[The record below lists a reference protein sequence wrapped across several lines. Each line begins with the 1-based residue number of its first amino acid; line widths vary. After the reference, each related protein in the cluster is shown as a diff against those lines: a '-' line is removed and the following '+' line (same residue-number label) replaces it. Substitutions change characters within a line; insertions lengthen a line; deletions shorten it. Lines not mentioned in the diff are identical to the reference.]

1 MATVDT
7 AAMTDQRFGAAIRF
21 VRIRRGWRQ
30 RELAARAG
38 VSQSAVSRIERG
50 HVAQVTLDT
59 IRDVAGAL
67 DMRVDVVGRWRGGD
81 LDRLLAS
88 GHSAL
93 HESVA
98 RHLGGLHG
106 WQFASEVS
114 FSNYADRG
122 VIDLLAWHEPTRSLL
137 VIELKTEFVDMNE
150 LIGTLDR
157 KFRNAAQIARERGW
171 LADAASVSLWVIVAD
186 SSTNRRRATE
196 HTTMLRHAY
205 PVDGRAIRGWL
216 RKPSGPVRCLS
227 FWANGRPG
235 TGTAGPRPIRPARHR
250 VRLASTHEATGVG
263 RLRAPSNRGKVP

>member
-1 MATVDT
+1 
-7 AAMTDQRFGAAIRF
+7 MTDQRFGAAIRF
-21 VRIRRGWRQ
+21 LRIRRGWRQ
-30 RELAARAG
+30 QDLAARGG

-50 HVAQVTLDT
+50 HLELVTLDT
-59 IRDVAGAL
+59 IRRVAGAL

-98 RHLGGLHG
+98 RNLGGLRG
-106 WQFASEVS
+106 WQFVSEVS
-114 FSNYADRG
+114 FANYADRG
-122 VIDLLAWHEPTRSLL
+122 VIDLLAWHEPTGSLL

-171 LADAASVSLWVIVAD
+171 LENAASVSVWVIVVD
-186 SSTNRRRATE
+186 SSTNRRRAAE
-196 HTTMLRHAY
+196 HATTLRHAY
-205 PVDGRAIRGWL
+205 PLDGRAIRGWL

-227 FWANGRPG
+227 FWANSLPG
-235 TGTAGPRPIRPARHR
+235 TGTAGSRPIRPARHR
-250 VRLASTHEATGVG
+250 VRLSSTHDAARAE
-263 RLRAPSNRGKVP
+263 RLRTSSNRGKAP